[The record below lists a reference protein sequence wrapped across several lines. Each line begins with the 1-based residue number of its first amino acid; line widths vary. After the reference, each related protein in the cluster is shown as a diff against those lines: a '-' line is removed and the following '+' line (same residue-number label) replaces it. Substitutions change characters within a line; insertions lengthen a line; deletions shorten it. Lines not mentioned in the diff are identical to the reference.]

1 MLYTERYH
9 DNLPVAPA
17 RYSRIKGYR
26 PTRPKNKI
34 SFLTILKQTQTQR
47 AGKEANFLKRATA

>member
-34 SFLTILKQTQTQR
+34 SFLIILKQTQTQR
-47 AGKEANFLKRATA
+47 AGKEANI